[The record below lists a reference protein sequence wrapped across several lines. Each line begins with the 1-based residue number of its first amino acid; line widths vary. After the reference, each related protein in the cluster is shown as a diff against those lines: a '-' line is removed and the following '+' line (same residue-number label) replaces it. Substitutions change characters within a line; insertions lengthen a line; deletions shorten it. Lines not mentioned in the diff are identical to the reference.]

1 MTDVKDLLSIKYFT
15 PIIFYTIFGI
25 LSNIG
30 FINIYNSLNYIW
42 NLLKIEY
49 ILLISI
55 SLNIGFMFILSN
67 KFVISINFE
76 KR

>member
-1 MTDVKDLLSIKYFT
+1 MTDVKDLLLIKYFT
-15 PIIFYTIFGI
+15 PMIFYTIFGI

-30 FINIYNSLNYIW
+30 FINIYNSLNDIW

-55 SLNIGFMFILSN
+55 LLNIGFMCMLSN

>member
-1 MTDVKDLLSIKYFT
+1 MIDINELLSIKYFT

-30 FINIYNSLNYIW
+30 FINIYNSLNHIW
-42 NLLKIEY
+42 NVLKMEY
-49 ILLISI
+49 ILFISI
-55 SLNIGFMFILSN
+55 LLNIGFVFILS
-67 KFVISINFE
+67 KKCIISINFE

>member
-1 MTDVKDLLSIKYFT
+1 MTNISKVLSIKYFT

-30 FINIYNSLNYIW
+30 FINIYNLLNDIW

-49 ILLISI
+49 ILFISI
-55 SLNIGFMFILSN
+55 LLNIGFIFILS
-67 KFVISINFE
+67 KRFFISINFE

>member
-1 MTDVKDLLSIKYFT
+1 MTDVKDLLSMNYFT

-49 ILLISI
+49 ILLH
-55 SLNIGFMFILSN
+55 L
-67 KFVISINFE
+67 
-76 KR
+76 

>member
-1 MTDVKDLLSIKYFT
+1 MIDINELLSIKYFT

-30 FINIYNSLNYIW
+30 FINIYNSINHIW

-49 ILLISI
+49 ILFISI
-55 SLNIGFMFILSN
+55 SLNIVFMIILS
-67 KFVISINFE
+67 KRVFISINFE